1 MPIDWNDEEDPYIE
15 EGVTTINEVGC
26 LDNIREQ
33 IKVLERV
40 FRVLSDADIS
50 DDSYG
55 YCLKILCYI
64 SDSNPSNPIICQLLK
79 ECSNAARVFLY
90 NDMNQTQNV
99 SFRET
104 TYFGIVEEYAKAFY
118 TTSNGLIL
126 TKEQKQ
132 LFDIFQEHRRIAIS
146 APTSFG
152 KSRMVYE
159 IIWANQEEYKNV
171 AIILPTIALISEN
184 YLRFKNSELASK
196 YNIVNSIRQIRNDN
210 NIFILTPE
218 RMVTLLDEI
227 PDLRFELVV
236 MDEIYKLEN
245 DSRSNV
251 FSFCLYQL
259 LKRSKDIYL
268 IGPYFRGISK
278 KLLERTGAVFHKFS
292 TEIVQK
298 NVVDVYHTP
307 IGEVYSTESGECVKA
322 KGDDTNLKR
331 LLDNCIG
338 QTLVYSPQKLNAETL
353 AKKIARWSE
362 IDLDSPLI
370 DYIADTYSADW
381 SLVKCL
387 KKGIAFHHAAV
398 PKYILTEIV
407 EEFNVENAKI
417 RTIVCTPTLMEGVN
431 TTAKNVIIT
440 AGKKADE
447 DLSGFDV
454 KNLKGRAGRL
464 NVHFLGNVYV
474 LAQIPQ
480 EEEKAEIEFMYYDS
494 SNIPGED
501 LIHIDTVDLN
511 IIAQEKKLEILNRL
525 GELGIP
531 VELVKANKFVD
542 IEKQIRFIRFLR
554 NNGETFD
561 SDGSITRE
569 GIPLKQE
576 LNIILNYIAVYLLPD
591 SEKERIAG
599 RQGVFEAGFGILKQ
613 RINFYVYEKPT
624 IQQFI
629 KCQIGKTVDTQ
640 IRNAFSFI
648 TNYFEFLLPK
658 YLMAVANLYN
668 FVAQEKEWEEIHLDY
683 VISILQY
690 GFVEKH
696 NIALKDAGVP
706 NDIIRKVGKHFDGCQ
721 DIVDIR
727 ETYKH
732 INLEKLLNPIEL
744 RIFNRYI

>member
-1 MPIDWNDEEDPYIE
+1 MPIDWDDEEDPDIE
-15 EGVTTINEVGC
+15 QSIVTNKETEY
-26 LDNIREQ
+26 LDCVREQ

-40 FRVLSDADIS
+40 FSILSGANVRDE
-50 DDSYG
+50 SYG

-90 NDMNQTQNV
+90 NDMNKTQNA

-104 TYFGIVEEYAKAFY
+104 TYFGIVEEYAKAYY
-118 TTSNGLIL
+118 TTSNGLTL

-132 LFDIFQEHRRIAIS
+132 LFDLFQENRRIAIS

-159 IIWANQEEYKNV
+159 IIWANQEKYKNV
-171 AIILPTIALISEN
+171 AIILPTLALISEN
-184 YLRFKNSELASK
+184 YLRFKNSRLANK
-196 YNIVNSIRQIRNDN
+196 YNIVNSIRQIRNDS

-227 PDLRFELVV
+227 PELRFELVV
-236 MDEIYKLEN
+236 MDEIYKLQN

-259 LKRSKDIYL
+259 LKRTKDIYL

-278 KLLERTGAVFHKFS
+278 KLLEKTGAVFHKFS

-298 NVVDVYHTP
+298 NVVDVYNTP
-307 IGEVYSTESGECVKA
+307 IGEVYSTESGACVKA
-322 KGDDTNLKR
+322 KGNDTNLKR
-331 LLDNCIG
+331 LLDHCIG
-338 QTLVYSPQKLNAETL
+338 QTLVYSPQKYNAEIL
-353 AKKIARWSE
+353 AKKIAGWSE
-362 IDLDSPLI
+362 VDLDSSLI
-370 DYIADTYSADW
+370 NYIANTYSEDW

-407 EEFNVENAKI
+407 EEFNVENSRI

-501 LIHIDTVDLN
+501 LIHIDTDDLKMV
-511 IIAQEKKLEILNRL
+511 AQKKKLELLNRL
-525 GELGIP
+525 NELAIP
-531 VELVKANKFVD
+531 VELVKVNKFVD
-542 IEKQIRFIRFLR
+542 IEKQISFIHFLR

-561 SDGSITRE
+561 SDSSITRE

-576 LNIILNYIAVYLLPD
+576 LSIILNYISNFLLTD
-591 SEKERIAG
+591 SEKEKIARRHG
-599 RQGVFEAGFGILKQ
+599 AFDVGFGILKQ
-613 RINFYVYEKPT
+613 RINYYVYEKPT

-629 KCQIGKTVDTQ
+629 KCQAGKTVDTQ
-640 IRNAFSFI
+640 IRNAFSYI

-658 YLMAVANLYN
+658 YLMAVSNLYN
-668 FVAQEKEWEEIHLDY
+668 FVAQEKGWEEIHLDY

-732 INLEKLLNPIEL
+732 VNLEKLLNPIEL